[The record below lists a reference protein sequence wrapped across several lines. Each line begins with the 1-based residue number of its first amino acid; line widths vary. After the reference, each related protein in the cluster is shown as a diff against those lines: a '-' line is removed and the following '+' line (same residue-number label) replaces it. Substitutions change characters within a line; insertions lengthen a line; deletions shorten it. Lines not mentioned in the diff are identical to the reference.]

1 MAIPE
6 ELQNDLH
13 GGDSPPPPPP
23 LLIPWTHGGNDPSSD
38 GETDGPDDTESDDDP
53 VYCRGHGGGTPFM
66 GCQIVGCLKPS
77 LFLGMRCQTH
87 GGGMRCQI
95 CGGDSACLP
104 CLARVGDGPE
114 CGCPSVQ
121 DTCCDCPVHSG
132 GASNGAGR
140 CVFPGCPNAA
150 ASGQTTCWNH

>member
-1 MAIPE
+1 
-6 ELQNDLH
+6 
-13 GGDSPPPPPP
+13 
-23 LLIPWTHGGNDPSSD
+23 
-38 GETDGPDDTESDDDP
+38 
-53 VYCRGHGGGTPFM
+53 M

-140 CVFPGCPNAA
+140 CVFPGYPNAA
-150 ASGQTTCWNH
+150 ASGQTNCWNH